1 VSWAYIQLLL
11 THLGFEVP
19 FIKSVMALISSVSFA
34 VIINGEN
41 SLFFI
46 SERGLGQG
54 CPLSPLLFLL
64 VDEGL
69 SKTIESAA
77 KAGNFQGIRVA
88 LGLRIT
94 HLLFVD
100 DVLIFYN
107 GQVGDAEILAG
118 ILNIFR
124 LAIGMLMK
132 SQNSTITTSKMGEE
146 VAVYHR
152 IFPFSFQ
159 DISKGLKYLRF
170 QLKHTVV
177 FSIILVKTIIILSY

>member
-1 VSWAYIQLLL
+1 VSWAYIRLLL

-19 FIKSVMALISSVSFA
+19 FIKSLMPFISSVSFA
-34 VIINGEN
+34 VNINGEN

-64 VDEGL
+64 VVEGL
-69 SKTIESAA
+69 SKTIDSTAR
-77 KAGNFQGIRVA
+77 AGNFQGIRVS

-94 HLLFVD
+94 HLLFMD
-100 DVLIFYN
+100 DVLIFCN

-124 LAIGMLMK
+124 LAIGMLIK
-132 SQNSTITTSKMGEE
+132 PQNSTITTSEMGEE
-146 VAVYHR
+146 VVVYHR

-159 DISKGLKYLRF
+159 DISEGLKYLGF

-177 FSIILVKTIIILSY
+177 FPIILVKKIIILSY